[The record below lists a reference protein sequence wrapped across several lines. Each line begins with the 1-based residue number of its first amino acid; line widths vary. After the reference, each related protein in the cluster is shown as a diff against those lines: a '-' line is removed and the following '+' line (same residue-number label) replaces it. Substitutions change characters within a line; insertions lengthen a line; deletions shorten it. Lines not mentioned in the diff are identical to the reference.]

1 MNSGMM
7 NVEQLTQA
15 VEAGSTPDAVDVILT
30 DVEQSD
36 WAQGRELFSENI
48 QKRSSSIR
56 RPAKLAIDTCHLN
69 ACECGGFK

>member
-30 DVEQSD
+30 DVE
-36 WAQGRELFSENI
+36 
-48 QKRSSSIR
+48 
-56 RPAKLAIDTCHLN
+56 
-69 ACECGGFK
+69 

>member
-36 WAQGRELFSENI
+36 WAQGGELFSENI
-48 QKRSSSIR
+48 QKRSSSIH
-56 RPAKLAIDTCHLN
+56 RPAKLAIDTRHLD

>member
-7 NVEQLTQA
+7 SVEQLTQA

-56 RPAKLAIDTCHLN
+56 RPAKLAIDTRHLH
-69 ACECGGFK
+69 ARECGGFK